1 MTNLVDYLTI
11 SLFETSLHLWMSPVK
26 AFIDFIPV
34 ILFFIAY
41 KFYDIYVA
49 TAVVIV
55 ASVLQAG
62 YVYLTEKRIPG
73 MLLAS
78 TGLIVLLGVATLILQ
93 DDNFIKWKPTVV
105 NWLFAAVFIASLY
118 IGAKPLLQRM
128 MEGAFEHL
136 PLTVWQRMSWVWA
149 LFFIS
154 VGIINLWV
162 AYTFDTDTWVNFKL
176 FGLLAITFVFII
188 AQSLYLMKIHQEY
201 MPDTEEDQHQEKQ

>member
-1 MTNLVDYLTI
+1 M
-11 SLFETSLHLWMSPVK
+11 K
-26 AFIDFIPV
+26 AFIDFIP
-34 ILFFIAY
+34 ILLFFIAY

-55 ASVLQAG
+55 ASVVQAG
-62 YVYLTEKRIPG
+62 FVYLTEKRIPG

-78 TGLIVLLGVATLILQ
+78 TGLIVLLGAATLILQ

-105 NWLFAAVFIASLY
+105 NWLFAAVFIGSLY
-118 IGAKPLLQRM
+118 VGSKPLLQRM

-136 PLTVWQRMSWVWA
+136 PLSVWQRMSWVWA

-176 FGLLAITFVFII
+176 FGLLALTFVFII
-188 AQSLYLMKIHQEY
+188 AQSLYLMKIHQQYVPETLES
-201 MPDTEEDQHQEKQ
+201 DTHEEKH

>member
-1 MTNLVDYLTI
+1 
-11 SLFETSLHLWMSPVK
+11 MSPVK

-78 TGLIVLLGVATLILQ
+78 TGLIVLLGIATLILQ

>member
-1 MTNLVDYLTI
+1 MN
-11 SLFETSLHLWMSPVK
+11 PVK

-201 MPDTEEDQHQEKQ
+201 MPETEEDQHQEKQ

>member
-1 MTNLVDYLTI
+1 
-11 SLFETSLHLWMSPVK
+11 MSPVK

-201 MPDTEEDQHQEKQ
+201 MPEAEEDQHQEKQLQFFDQEILI

>member
-1 MTNLVDYLTI
+1 MN
-11 SLFETSLHLWMSPVK
+11 PVK
-26 AFIDFIPV
+26 AFLDFIPV

-105 NWLFAAVFIASLY
+105 NWLFAAVFIGSLY

-128 MEGAFEHL
+128 MEGAFEYL

-154 VGIINLWV
+154 VGIVNLWV
-162 AYTFDTDTWVNFKL
+162 AYSFDTDTWVNFKL
-176 FGLLAITFVFII
+176 FGLLAITFIFIV

-201 MPDTEEDQHQEKQ
+201 IPDTEADQQQEKH

>member
-1 MTNLVDYLTI
+1 M
-11 SLFETSLHLWMSPVK
+11 K

-55 ASVLQAG
+55 ASVIQAA

-188 AQSLYLMKIHQEY
+188 AQSLYLVKIHQEY
-201 MPDTEEDQHQEKQ
+201 MPETEEDEHQEKQ

>member
-1 MTNLVDYLTI
+1 
-11 SLFETSLHLWMSPVK
+11 MSPVK

-41 KFYDIYVA
+41 KFYNIYVA

>member
-1 MTNLVDYLTI
+1 
-11 SLFETSLHLWMSPVK
+11 MSPVK

-55 ASVLQAG
+55 ASVIQVA

-78 TGLIVLLGVATLILQ
+78 TGLIVLLGVATLMLQ

>member
-1 MTNLVDYLTI
+1 M
-11 SLFETSLHLWMSPVK
+11 K
-26 AFIDFIPV
+26 AFIDFIP
-34 ILFFIAY
+34 ILLFFIAY

-55 ASVLQAG
+55 ASVVQAG
-62 YVYLTEKRIPG
+62 FVYLTEKRIPG
-73 MLLAS
+73 MLLTS
-78 TGLIVLLGVATLILQ
+78 TGLIVLLGAATLILQ

-105 NWLFAAVFIASLY
+105 NWLFAAVFIGSLY
-118 IGAKPLLQRM
+118 VGSKPLLQRM

-136 PLTVWQRMSWVWA
+136 PLSVWQRMSWVWA

-176 FGLLAITFVFII
+176 FGLLALTFVFII
-188 AQSLYLMKIHQEY
+188 AQSLYLMKIHQQYVPETLES
-201 MPDTEEDQHQEKQ
+201 DTHEEKH

>member
-1 MTNLVDYLTI
+1 
-11 SLFETSLHLWMSPVK
+11 MSPVK

-201 MPDTEEDQHQEKQ
+201 MPETEEDQHQEKQ

>member
-1 MTNLVDYLTI
+1 MN
-11 SLFETSLHLWMSPVK
+11 PVK

-162 AYTFDTDTWVNFKL
+162 AYTFDPDTWVNFKL

-201 MPDTEEDQHQEKQ
+201 MPETEEDQHQEKQ

>member
-1 MTNLVDYLTI
+1 M
-11 SLFETSLHLWMSPVK
+11 K
-26 AFIDFIPV
+26 AFIDFIP
-34 ILFFIAY
+34 ILLFFIAY

-55 ASVLQAG
+55 ASVVQAG

-78 TGLIVLLGVATLILQ
+78 TGLIVLLGAATLILQ

-105 NWLFAAVFIASLY
+105 NWLFAAVFIGSLY
-118 IGAKPLLQRM
+118 VGSKPLLQRM

-136 PLTVWQRMSWVWA
+136 PLSVWQRMSWVWA

-176 FGLLAITFVFII
+176 FGLLALTFVFII
-188 AQSLYLMKIHQEY
+188 AQSLYLMRIHQQYVPETLES
-201 MPDTEEDQHQEKQ
+201 DTHEEKH

>member
-1 MTNLVDYLTI
+1 M
-11 SLFETSLHLWMSPVK
+11 K
-26 AFIDFIPV
+26 AFIDFIP
-34 ILFFIAY
+34 ILLFFIAY

-55 ASVLQAG
+55 ASILQAA
-62 YVYLTEKRIPG
+62 YVYLTEKRVPG

-78 TGLIVLLGVATLILQ
+78 TGLIVLLGAATLILQ

-105 NWLFAAVFIASLY
+105 NWLFAAVFIGSSY
-118 IGAKPLLQRM
+118 IGSKPLLQRM

-136 PLTVWQRMSWVWA
+136 PLTIWQRMSWVWA

-154 VGIINLWV
+154 VGIVNLWV

-176 FGLLAITFVFII
+176 FGLLALTMIFII
-188 AQSLYLMKIHQEY
+188 AQSVYLMQIHQEY
-201 MPDTEEDQHQEKQ
+201 IPETEEDQHQEKQ

>member
-1 MTNLVDYLTI
+1 
-11 SLFETSLHLWMSPVK
+11 MSPVK

-55 ASVLQAG
+55 ASVLQTG

>member
-1 MTNLVDYLTI
+1 M
-11 SLFETSLHLWMSPVK
+11 K
-26 AFIDFIPV
+26 AFIDFIP
-34 ILFFIAY
+34 ILLFFIAY

-55 ASVLQAG
+55 ASVVQAG

-78 TGLIVLLGVATLILQ
+78 TGLIVLLGAATLILQ

-105 NWLFAAVFIASLY
+105 NWLFAAVFIGSLY
-118 IGAKPLLQRM
+118 VGSKPLLQRM
-128 MEGAFEHL
+128 MEGAFAHL
-136 PLTVWQRMSWVWA
+136 PLSVWQRMSWVWA

-176 FGLLAITFVFII
+176 FGLLALTFVFII
-188 AQSLYLMKIHQEY
+188 AQSLYLMKIHQQYVPETLES
-201 MPDTEEDQHQEKQ
+201 DTHEEKH

>member
-1 MTNLVDYLTI
+1 M
-11 SLFETSLHLWMSPVK
+11 K
-26 AFIDFIPV
+26 AFIDFIP
-34 ILFFIAY
+34 ILLFFIAY

-55 ASVLQAG
+55 ASILQAA
-62 YVYLTEKRIPG
+62 YVYLTEKRVPG

-78 TGLIVLLGVATLILQ
+78 TGLIVLLGAATLILQ

-105 NWLFAAVFIASLY
+105 NWLFAAVFIGSSY
-118 IGAKPLLQRM
+118 IGSKPLLQRM

-136 PLTVWQRMSWVWA
+136 PLSVWQRMSWVWA

-176 FGLLAITFVFII
+176 FGLLALTFVFII
-188 AQSLYLMKIHQEY
+188 AQSLYLMRIHQQYVPETLES
-201 MPDTEEDQHQEKQ
+201 DTHEEKH

>member
-1 MTNLVDYLTI
+1 
-11 SLFETSLHLWMSPVK
+11 MSPVK

>member
-1 MTNLVDYLTI
+1 M
-11 SLFETSLHLWMSPVK
+11 K
-26 AFIDFIPV
+26 AFIDFIP
-34 ILFFIAY
+34 ILLFFIAY

-55 ASVLQAG
+55 ASVVQAG

-78 TGLIVLLGVATLILQ
+78 TGLIVLLGAATLILQ

-105 NWLFAAVFIASLY
+105 NWLFAAVFIGSLY
-118 IGAKPLLQRM
+118 VGSKPLLQRM

-136 PLTVWQRMSWVWA
+136 PLSVWQRMSWVWA

-176 FGLLAITFVFII
+176 FGLLALTFVFII
-188 AQSLYLMKIHQEY
+188 AQSLYLMKIHQQYVPETLES
-201 MPDTEEDQHQEKQ
+201 DTHEEKH

>member
-1 MTNLVDYLTI
+1 
-11 SLFETSLHLWMSPVK
+11 MSPVK

-201 MPDTEEDQHQEKQ
+201 MPETEEDQHQEKQLQFFDQEILI

>member
-1 MTNLVDYLTI
+1 
-11 SLFETSLHLWMSPVK
+11 MSPVK

-162 AYTFDTDTWVNFKL
+162 AYTFDIDTWVNFKL